1 MVSLTTPITEAPLAV
16 LDVETTGLHPE
27 NGDRVVE
34 VAVARSVGGEVLET
48 FVSLVNPERP
58 IGPSAMRVHGITDA
72 MVAVA
77 PRFADVADEVLR
89 LLSGAIMVGHN
100 APFDLGFVSAE
111 LFIAG
116 RAMPRLMALDTL
128 RLARHLYTLG
138 SYALGAVSAAMQ
150 VYVDT
155 PAHRALADVLLT
167 HGVLQVIIQDLW
179 PEGICTVQDY
189 VQVQGGGLEFGAV
202 APERVPGPI
211 RQALAEGKMLW
222 IAYASEGGQ
231 QTRRIVRP
239 LQVIERPTGLYLDA
253 YCQLRQ
259 ARRTFRLDRIIEM
272 DVIARF

>member
-116 RAMPRLMALDTL
+116 RAMPRLVALDTL